1 MGAEP
6 CLYDIASTK
15 NQSLEQDR
23 LEEDR
28 TQVAEPIASSPSPIA
43 SSPSQDEV
51 ARLAYSY
58 WLSRGCTDGNDVNDW
73 LRAEA
78 EIRNTARS
86 GNR

>member
-6 CLYDIASTK
+6 CLYDMASTK

-28 TQVAEPIASSPSPIA
+28 PQVAEPIASSPSR
-43 SSPSQDEV
+43 DEV

-58 WLSRGCTDGNDVNDW
+58 WLLRGCTDGNDVNDW